1 MEYFKC
7 NVVNLI
13 IITVVTA
20 KVDDYVSGLRTP
32 QATAVLVNVIDDPFI
47 VLYSIIVTSL
57 AFEYKLLHFLLSFIL
72 NKRDNRTVRRRQTER
87 RRQTKKSQC

>member
-20 KVDDYVSGLRTP
+20 NVDDYVSGLRTP

-47 VLYSIIVTSL
+47 VLYSIIVISL

-87 RRQTKKSQC
+87 RRQTKKCQC

>member
-7 NVVNLI
+7 NAVNLI

-20 KVDDYVSGLRTP
+20 KLDDYVPGLRTQ

-47 VLYSIIVTSL
+47 VLYIIIVTYL

-72 NKRDNRTVRRRQTER
+72 NKRDNRTVRQAPNIIALLA
-87 RRQTKKSQC
+87 